1 MRVREPRDNRAMAGP
16 KKQVQEDAWKL
27 YQSIQ
32 LTPEEKSAA
41 RAELA
46 QIGGQARR
54 DGVYDELKKMI
65 GKVKWSITWEELR
78 KDDD

>member
-1 MRVREPRDNRAMAGP
+1 VAGTN
-16 KKQVQEDAWKL
+16 KEVQEDAWRL
-27 YQSIQ
+27 YQSVQ
-32 LTPEEKSAA
+32 LSPEQKTAA

-46 QIGGQARR
+46 QIAGQARR

-65 GKVKWSITWEELR
+65 GKVKWSVTWEELR